1 MNRPLSLRRTLVLW
15 LFIPLAAMLLV
26 WAMVV
31 YLGAHRFAN
40 KAYDKALL
48 ENAVDMSDLARKYY
62 LPGQPLHLP
71 HEVVH
76 AIMMDARDTTYYAVA
91 DRQGRILAGAP
102 WLAQAGAAGDRP
114 RFYNV
119 RHRGVP
125 LRVVAVQVP
134 AASAQAPA
142 RVLTAETLNKRNH
155 LAQALL
161 LEILAPQVVLLL
173 LAAGLVWF
181 GVRRGLVPLERVR
194 LAVEKRSATHLEPL
208 ALEHAP
214 EEVRPLV
221 GAINSLMERLQG
233 VLATQQDFIADAAHQ
248 LRTPLAGLKGQIDLA
263 LSQPRPEEVRHA
275 LEQARVS
282 TERMIR
288 LSHQLLALA
297 RNEPHAAAGAS
308 LQPLDLARLARDAA
322 MEWVPAALKKNLDL
336 GYEGDQEAPVLGN
349 AVSLRELIANLL
361 DNALRYTPAGGAVTL
376 AVAVGEDVRLSVT
389 DSGPGIPAAHRARVL
404 ERFYRLPGE
413 ENDGCGLGLAIVRE
427 IAQAH
432 GAEVAIEDAP
442 GSSGCRVSVRFP
454 RLAYSSPA

>member
-1 MNRPLSLRRTLVLW
+1 
-15 LFIPLAAMLLV
+15 
-26 WAMVV
+26 
-31 YLGAHRFAN
+31 
-40 KAYDKALL
+40 
-48 ENAVDMSDLARKYY
+48 
-62 LPGQPLHLP
+62 
-71 HEVVH
+71 
-76 AIMMDARDTTYYAVA
+76 
-91 DRQGRILAGAP
+91 
-102 WLAQAGAAGDRP
+102 
-114 RFYNV
+114 
-119 RHRGVP
+119 
-125 LRVVAVQVP
+125 
-134 AASAQAPA
+134 
-142 RVLTAETLNKRNH
+142 
-155 LAQALL
+155 
-161 LEILAPQVVLLL
+161 
-173 LAAGLVWF
+173 
-181 GVRRGLVPLERVR
+181 
-194 LAVEKRSATHLEPL
+194 
-208 ALEHAP
+208 
-214 EEVRPLV
+214 
-221 GAINSLMERLQG
+221 
-233 VLATQQDFIADAAHQ
+233 
-248 LRTPLAGLKGQIDLA
+248 
-263 LSQPRPEEVRHA
+263 
-275 LEQARVS
+275 
-282 TERMIR
+282 MIR

-427 IAQAH
+427 IAQAY